1 MRQSHPFSLTAS
13 DRDPGH
19 ARSARP
25 CYPDEGLLHLGG
37 IVHGAFRHSYLL
49 YASDLPSWDDVVGGR
64 NLALIWDHE
73 FLDMAVV

>member
-1 MRQSHPFSLTAS
+1 MRVAL
-13 DRDPGH
+13 DRVTQMRD
-19 ARSARP
+19 S
-25 CYPDEGLLHLGG
+25 LHLGG
-37 IVHGAFRHSYLL
+37 IVHGGFRHSYLL